1 MAIHVLFFGF
11 AADRMRTRELLMDP
25 EPDLSVGDVFE
36 RFQAVLGAPADRF
49 LFSVNDEWAPR
60 DRLLADGDALALIPP
75 MSGG

>member
-1 MAIHVLFFGF
+1 
-11 AADRMRTRELLMDP
+11 MDP